1 MSDQMQHFLRS
12 QIRGVLGDDGL
23 AKAEVVAERAALLRG
38 WDPDIDMAAL
48 VVGLW
53 VGHSGDM
60 PETMPPLT
68 VLGSI
73 LTLAIEQGGD
83 GDDGGDE

>member
-1 MSDQMQHFLRS
+1 MSDHMQHFLRS
-12 QIRGVLGDDGL
+12 QIHGALGDEGL
-23 AKAEVVAERAALLRG
+23 AKAEVVAERAARLRA
-38 WDPDIDMAAL
+38 WDSDIDMAAL

-60 PETMPPLT
+60 PETLPPLS

-73 LTLAIEQGGD
+73 LTLALEQ